1 MYPNLY
7 FVFADLGWDLPAL
20 KLMNSFGFFVAL
32 AFVAAHYLLKNE
44 LKRLGNLGH
53 FPTSTTTAIVGAPPN
68 AIDLSL
74 QALMGFLIGWKMLY
88 LVFNAGDIFQAG
100 ELPQTH
106 LFSGEGN
113 VLWGIL
119 CAAALTAWRYW
130 EVQKERLPEPR
141 EESQVVPPEALVGG
155 ITAAAAIG
163 GILGAKLFHLLEYP
177 DEFTAFI
184 KAPSLNAFLG
194 GLTIYGGLILGGLA
208 VYAFARRNNMPFLRL
223 ADATAPG
230 LLLAYGIGRI
240 GCHVSGDG
248 DWGIPNTLPKPGWLS
263 WAPDWIW
270 AYAYPNNVNRVGIRI
285 PNNSEYFDKFEGFGT
300 YLDPAVYPTPL
311 YETFLATIGFAI
323 LWSLRKRWA
332 EPGKMFAAY
341 LMFNGFERF
350 WIEKIRVNTTFD
362 FLGMTMTQ
370 AELISVCTFSAG
382 VALWIWVSR
391 RIMSR
396 HQP

>member
-1 MYPNLY
+1 
-7 FVFADLGWDLPAL
+7 
-20 KLMNSFGFFVAL
+20 MNSFGFFVAL
-32 AFVAAHYLLKNE
+32 AFVAAHYLLKSE

-163 GILGAKLFHLLEYP
+163 GILGAK
-177 DEFTAFI
+177 
-184 KAPSLNAFLG
+184 
-194 GLTIYGGLILGGLA
+194 
-208 VYAFARRNNMPFLRL
+208 
-223 ADATAPG
+223 
-230 LLLAYGIGRI
+230 
-240 GCHVSGDG
+240 
-248 DWGIPNTLPKPGWLS
+248 TLPP
-263 WAPDWIW
+263 A
-270 AYAYPNNVNRVGIRI
+270 RI
-285 PNNSEYFDKFEGFGT
+285 
-300 YLDPAVYPTPL
+300 
-311 YETFLATIGFAI
+311 
-323 LWSLRKRWA
+323 
-332 EPGKMFAAY
+332 
-341 LMFNGFERF
+341 
-350 WIEKIRVNTTFD
+350 
-362 FLGMTMTQ
+362 
-370 AELISVCTFSAG
+370 
-382 VALWIWVSR
+382 SR
-391 RIMSR
+391 
-396 HQP
+396 